1 MKKMKPQTFLTLIA
15 LLLTGFVHAQK
26 LTLKKDQ
33 SFTVTTKANIQVNQ
47 EVMGQTMEMN
57 TDSEDEKQLK
67 VTEVNGSS
75 YKIKG
80 KSTKLKTKMSAMGQ
94 EMEFDSD
101 NPDKGDANFAEPMK
115 KNMEAEISFDVDAAT
130 GNVTMPES
138 MDENSADGMMA
149 AMGSDPSM
157 QYEMLFMPLPASKLK
172 AGATWTDSTNEDGV
186 KMHNTY
192 TVKEI
197 KGSDAVINRKSV
209 VDLTKSV
216 EAQQGMQVDVSMK
229 MNVDTDGTYDA
240 KTGLL
245 KKATINMTG
254 EGSADAMGMNIPM
267 TLTSKTEVSVK

>member
-1 MKKMKPQTFLTLIA
+1 
-15 LLLTGFVHAQK
+15 
-26 LTLKKDQ
+26 
-33 SFTVTTKANIQVNQ
+33 
-47 EVMGQTMEMN
+47 
-57 TDSEDEKQLK
+57 
-67 VTEVNGSS
+67 
-75 YKIKG
+75 
-80 KSTKLKTKMSAMGQ
+80 
-94 EMEFDSD
+94 
-101 NPDKGDANFAEPMK
+101 
-115 KNMEAEISFDVDAAT
+115 
-130 GNVTMPES
+130 
-138 MDENSADGMMA
+138 
-149 AMGSDPSM
+149 M

>member
-1 MKKMKPQTFLTLIA
+1 MKKMKPQTILTFVA
-15 LLLTGFVHAQK
+15 LLLAGFVHAQK

-33 SFTVTTKANIQVNQ
+33 SFTVTTKANVQVNQ
-47 EVMGQTMEMN
+47 EVMGQSMEMT
-57 TDSEDEKQLK
+57 TDSEDEKQLTVAE
-67 VTEVNGSS
+67 VTGSS

-80 KSTKLKTKMSAMGQ
+80 KSTKLKTQMSAMGQ
-94 EMEFDSD
+94 EMKFDSE
-101 NPDKGDANFAEPMK
+101 NPDDGDPTFAEPMK
-115 KNMEAEISFDVDAAT
+115 KNMQAEINFDVDAAT

-149 AMGSDPSM
+149 AMGSDPSL
-157 QYEMLFMPLPASKLK
+157 QYEMLFMPLAPSKLK
-172 AGATWTDSTNEDGV
+172 AGTTWTDSTNQDGL

-192 TVKEI
+192 TVKEV
-197 KGSDAVINRKSV
+197 KGNDAVIARHSI

-216 EAQQGMQVDVSMK
+216 EAQQGMQVDVNMK

-267 TLTSKTEVSVK
+267 TLSSKTEVSVK